1 MSVGTISIAEDPTLI
16 LHYTS
21 SLNFLD
27 ALQSPTSLHIVS

>member
-1 MSVGTISIAEDPTLI
+1 MSVRTISIAEDPALV

-27 ALQSPTSLHIVS
+27 ALQSPTSLHIDS